1 MKTSKLLVIFGVI
14 LILGLVIYFPGR
26 KLARTHVNE
35 ETAVTDHPLS
45 CISCHVYISKNKVI
59 SKMVNTDY
67 YSPFNMAVSND
78 GSRLYVV
85 AQDINELIA
94 VDPEKNEVINKIKVG
109 VHPHSVIL
117 NKAGSLAYVSNQWSD
132 NVSVIDLATSKVIDT
147 LKTGNGPSGLSFSTN
162 EKFLYVVNTF
172 GSDLSIIDLATKEE
186 RKRLAVGKDP
196 TGTALS
202 PDGKVLYV
210 TSRRANIAPYGKPLV
225 SDLTVV
231 NESTQKVMKHM
242 NIESAHI
249 MENIAFTPSG
259 DLAMMTLIR
268 PKNLIPTLQ
277 VERGWMMNHGVGII
291 EQKGEGRVVQLL
303 LDEPNAYY
311 SDPFDIVITP
321 NGKKAFVSSS
331 GVDCISVISIDSIRA
346 ILADSS
352 PEMLERFSNN
362 LGISSRFIIKRIATG
377 ANPKGLVLSPDG
389 KRLYVAEQLE
399 DKIAVINTES
409 LETIGSIDLGG
420 PKRITVARQGR
431 RLFNNARHTFQNQ
444 YACYTCHP
452 DTHEDGLVYNMASK
466 NMGRNLTNTQSL
478 REIGETAPFKW
489 NGKNQTVYKQDGM
502 RFSTVLTRT
511 EQFSYKDLDAI
522 VSYIMTG
529 IKYPPNLMY
538 NPNGELSE
546 SQLRGKVMFE
556 RSMDNFGNLIPENNR
571 CITCHPPPLFTNLEL
586 ADVSTLS
593 ATDDP
598 ILFDTPHLNNVYASA
613 PYLHDGRAE
622 TLEEIWTVYG
632 KDDKHGYVNDMT
644 KTQLNDLVDY
654 LKSLRGPEY
663 EDRSPEVQHSSFFK
677 FNKDR

>member
-14 LILGLVIYFPGR
+14 LVLGLVIYFPGR
-26 KLARTHVNE
+26 QFARKHVNYI
-35 ETAVTDHPLS
+35 TAVDDHPLLCS
-45 CISCHVYISKNKVI
+45 SCHLYTKKEGVI
-59 SKMVNTDY
+59 SKLTNADY
-67 YSPFNMAVSND
+67 YSPFNIAVSND
-78 GSRLYVV
+78 GKRLYVV
-85 AQDINELIA
+85 AQDTNELIV
-94 VDPEKNEVINKIKVG
+94 VDPEKNEVLNKIKVG

-117 NKAGSLAYVSNQWSD
+117 SGNGSIAYVSNQWSD
-132 NVSVIDLATSKVIDT
+132 NVSVIDLATSNVVNI
-147 LKTGNGPSGLSFSTN
+147 LKTGNGPAGLSLSSN
-162 EKFLYVVNTF
+162 GRFLFVVNTF

-186 RKRLAVGKDP
+186 IKRLATGKDP

-210 TSRRANIAPYGKPLV
+210 TSRRSNFAHYGEPLNSEMTLVNAN
-225 SDLTVV
+225 
-231 NESTQKVMKHM
+231 TQKVIDYKT
-242 NIESAHI
+242 IESAHI

-277 VERGWMMNHGVGII
+277 VERGWMMNHGIGII

-303 LDEPNAYY
+303 LDEPNSYY
-311 SDPFDIVITP
+311 PDPFDIVITP
-321 NGKKAFVSSS
+321 DGKKAFVSSS
-331 GVDCISVISIDSIRA
+331 GVDCISVISIDSVRA

-352 PEMLERFSNN
+352 PEMLKRFSNN
-362 LGISSRFIIKRIATG
+362 LGISSRFVMKRIVTG
-377 ANPKGLVLSPDG
+377 ANPKGLALSPDG

-399 DKIAVINTES
+399 DKIAVIDTES

-420 PKRITVARQGR
+420 PRRITVARLGR
-431 RLFNNARHTFQNQ
+431 RLFNNAGHTFQNQ

-466 NMGRNLTNTQSL
+466 DMGRNMTNTQSL

-522 VSYIMTG
+522 VAYIITG
-529 IKYPPNLMY
+529 IKQPPNLMY
-538 NPNGELSE
+538 NPNGELTE
-546 SQLRGKVMFE
+546 SQLRGKIIFDRNV
-556 RSMDNFGNLIPENNR
+556 DNFGNVIPENNR

-586 ADVSTLS
+586 ADVSTLA
-593 ATDDP
+593 ATDDVT
-598 ILFDTPHLNNVYASA
+598 LFDTPHLTNVYASA

-632 KDDKHGYVNDMT
+632 QDDKHGLVNDMS
-644 KTQLNDLVDY
+644 KIQLNDLVDY
-654 LKSLRGPEY
+654 LKSLRGPGY
-663 EDRSPEVQHSSFFK
+663 EDWSSEIQHASF
-677 FNKDR
+677 

>member
-14 LILGLVIYFPGR
+14 LVLGLVIYFPGR
-26 KLARTHVNE
+26 KFARKHVNYI
-35 ETAVTDHPLS
+35 TAVDDHPLLCS
-45 CISCHVYISKNKVI
+45 SCHLYIKKEGVI
-59 SKMVNTDY
+59 SKLTNADY
-67 YSPFNMAVSND
+67 YSPFNIAVSND
-78 GSRLYVV
+78 GKRLYVV
-85 AQDINELIA
+85 AQDTNELIV
-94 VDPEKNEVINKIKVG
+94 VDPEKNEVLNKIKVG

-117 NKAGSLAYVSNQWSD
+117 SGNGSIAYVSNQWSD
-132 NVSVIDLATSKVIDT
+132 NVSVIDLATSNVVNI
-147 LKTGNGPSGLSFSTN
+147 LKTGNGPAGLSLSSN
-162 EKFLYVVNTF
+162 GRFLFVVNTF

-186 RKRLAVGKDP
+186 RKRLATGKDP
-196 TGTALS
+196 TGIALS

-210 TSRRANIAPYGKPLV
+210 TSRRANFAHYGESLNSEMTLV
-225 SDLTVV
+225 
-231 NESTQKVMKHM
+231 NANTQKVIDYKT
-242 NIESAHI
+242 IESAHI

-277 VERGWMMNHGVGII
+277 VERGWMMNHGIGII

-303 LDEPNAYY
+303 LDEPNSYY
-311 SDPFDIVITP
+311 PDPFDIVITP
-321 NGKKAFVSSS
+321 DGKKAFVSSS
-331 GVDCISVISIDSIRA
+331 GVDCISVISIDSVRA

-352 PEMLERFSNN
+352 PEMLKRFSNN
-362 LGISSRFIIKRIATG
+362 LGISSRFVMKRIATG
-377 ANPKGLVLSPDG
+377 ANPKGLALSPDG

-399 DKIAVINTES
+399 DKIAVIDTES

-420 PKRITVARQGR
+420 PRRITVARRGR
-431 RLFNNARHTFQNQ
+431 RLFNNAGHTFQNQ

-466 NMGRNLTNTQSL
+466 DMGRNMTNTQSL

-522 VSYIMTG
+522 VAYIITG
-529 IKYPPNLMY
+529 IKQPPNLMY
-538 NPNGELSE
+538 NPNGELTE
-546 SQLRGKVMFE
+546 SQLRGKIIFDRNV
-556 RSMDNFGNLIPENNR
+556 DNFGNVIPENNR

-586 ADVSTLS
+586 ADVSTLA
-593 ATDDP
+593 ATDDVT
-598 ILFDTPHLNNVYASA
+598 LFDTPHLTNVYASA

-632 KDDKHGYVNDMT
+632 QDDKHGLVNDMS
-644 KTQLNDLVDY
+644 KIQLNDLVDY
-654 LKSLRGPEY
+654 LKSLRGPGY
-663 EDRSPEVQHSSFFK
+663 EDWSSEIQHASF
-677 FNKDR
+677 